1 MNVHKRLAL
10 TTAAAALG
18 AGLAGTAPAQA
29 EQPSL
34 ATQAAAASS
43 PTVELT
49 NDLALVPAR
58 AGYNYIV
65 NRHSG
70 KCLTV
75 DGYRSSNGAP
85 INQYTCVGQQNQQWR
100 ASTQNTGFQLQA
112 RHSGRCMSVKGGSKK
127 KGAPVIQWTCNGAL
141 DQTFIGVR
149 DTLIPQNSRLCLA
162 IKGGSTANRAPL
174 IQWRCNGATDQ
185 NFKPRRA

>member
-1 MNVHKRLAL
+1 MNALKCVALAMT
-10 TTAAAALG
+10 TTATAAGLALG
-18 AGLAGTAPAQA
+18 APTAQA
-29 EQPSL
+29 GITPPV
-34 ATQAAAASS
+34 SS
-43 PTVELT
+43 HVVTLS
-49 NDLALVPAR
+49 NDLALVPAS

-75 DGYRSSNGAP
+75 DGYSSSNGAP
-85 INQYTCVGQQNQQWR
+85 VNQYTCVHQYNQQWR

-112 RHSGRCMSVKGGSKK
+112 RHSGRCMSVKGGSKR
-127 KGAPVIQWTCNGAL
+127 KGAPVIQWNCNGAL
-141 DQTFIGVR
+141 DQTFFGVS
-149 DTLIPQNSRLCLA
+149 DTLRPQNSRLCLA

>member
-1 MNVHKRLAL
+1 MNSLKRVAWAL
-10 TTAAAALG
+10 TTTATA
-18 AGLAGTAPAQA
+18 AGLALSAPTAHADINP
-29 EQPSL
+29 
-34 ATQAAAASS
+34 TASS
-43 PTVELT
+43 HVVAL
-49 NDLALVPAR
+49 NDDLALVPAS

-75 DGYRSSNGAP
+75 DGNSSRNGAP
-85 INQYTCVGQQNQQWR
+85 VNQYSCVHKHNQQWR

-112 RHSGRCMSVKGGSKK
+112 RHSGRCMSVKGGSKR
-127 KGAPVIQWTCNGAL
+127 KGAPVIQWNCNGAL

-149 DTLIPQNSRLCLA
+149 ETLRPQHSRLCLA

-174 IQWRCNGATDQ
+174 IQWRCSGATDQ